1 MPLPKGVRL
10 KGKYARGVERPQVWL
25 IGSDAGK
32 FKHDMYHPWQM
43 AKAQAKYRH
52 EEWDLDFE
60 DYYLLWRDHWDNRGR
75 LAENM
80 CMTRRDPEIAWCRD
94 NICIILRREH
104 ARLCGQRKRG
114 LL

>member
-1 MPLPKGVRL
+1 MPSPKGVRL

-43 AKAQAKYRH
+43 ARAQAKYRH